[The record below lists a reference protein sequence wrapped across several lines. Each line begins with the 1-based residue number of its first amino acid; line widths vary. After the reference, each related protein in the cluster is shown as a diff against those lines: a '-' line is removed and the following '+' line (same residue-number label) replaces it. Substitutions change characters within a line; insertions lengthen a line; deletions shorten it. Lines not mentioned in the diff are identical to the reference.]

1 MAIRSQAPHADVKI
15 DWYAL
20 FQVGRN
26 HSFESILLLILS
38 PNDKRWGGV
47 SMITEVTFPG
57 IGRPSP
63 QVLRAENLME
73 SLRRGGETTGNES
86 IAASCEK

>member
-1 MAIRSQAPHADVKI
+1 
-15 DWYAL
+15 
-20 FQVGRN
+20 
-26 HSFESILLLILS
+26 
-38 PNDKRWGGV
+38 
-47 SMITEVTFPG
+47 MITEVTFPG